1 MTVDG
6 EVGGPSLGYP
16 ISFEAVDAWARENR
30 VPISEARQRFAQY
43 AILRAIASSA
53 FLKKSL
59 VFKGGNALD
68 FIWSPNRSTLDLD
81 FSIDMHVPGA
91 GALKEAELER
101 LLTRAL
107 AVSERELGVAMVV
120 HRVRRQPPGAGKTFI
135 TYTAR
140 IGYALSDDPR
150 NQTRLRHGQPS
161 SLVVP
166 VEISFNEPIGAD
178 KNLALDGT
186 RTLRVSTLDDIVAEK
201 LRAFLQQKKE
211 IRNRNRPQ
219 DLLDIAYLLRR
230 NLPLDLGRV
239 SRYLLEKARARNVP
253 VSKTAFRDPEL
264 ADRAWQDYEGL
275 QHTVRVGFIP
285 FGEALDQLYN
295 LVEKLDIPEE

>member
-6 EVGGPSLGYP
+6 IVGGPSLGYP
-16 ISFEAVDAWARENR
+16 ISFEAVDTWAKDNR
-30 VPISEARQRFAQY
+30 VPIAEARQRFAQY
-43 AILRAIASSA
+43 VVLRAISSSA
-53 FLKKSL
+53 FLRKSL

-81 FSIDMHVPGA
+81 FSVDMHVPGA
-91 GALKEAELER
+91 DGLKEAELER

-107 AVSERELGVAMVV
+107 VVSERELGVALAV
-120 HRVRRQPPGAGKTFI
+120 HRIKRQPPGAGKTFV

-140 IGYALSDDPR
+140 IGYALPDDSR
-150 NQTRLRHGQPS
+150 NQTRLRHDQPS

-166 VEISFNEPIGAD
+166 VEISLNEPIGAD
-178 KNLALDGT
+178 ENLALDGK

-219 DLLDIAYLLRR
+219 DLLDIAYLLKH
-230 NLPLDLGRV
+230 NLPLDLDLV
-239 SRYLLEKARARNVP
+239 SRYLIEKARARNVP

-264 ADRAWQDYEGL
+264 AERARQDYENL
-275 QHTVRVGFIP
+275 QHTVRADFIP
-285 FGEALDQLYN
+285 FSEALDLLYN
-295 LVEKLDIPEE
+295 LVEKLVIPEE

>member
-6 EVGGPSLGYP
+6 GVGGPSLGYP
-16 ISFEAVDAWARENR
+16 ISFEAVDAWARENH

-43 AILRAIASSA
+43 AVLRAISSSA
-53 FLKKSL
+53 FLRKSL

-68 FIWSPNRSTLDLD
+68 FIWNPNRSTLDLD

-91 GALKEAELER
+91 NELKEAELER

-107 AVSERELGVAMVV
+107 AVSERELGVAMAV
-120 HRVRRQPPGAGKTFI
+120 HRVKRQPPGADKTFV

-140 IGYALSDDPR
+140 IGYALPDDPR
-150 NQTRLRHGQPS
+150 NRTRLQQSQPS

-166 VEISFNEPIGAD
+166 VEISLNEPIGAD
-178 KNLALDGT
+178 ENLTLEGT
-186 RTLRVSTLDDIVAEK
+186 RTLRVSTLNDIVAEK

-230 NLPLDLGRV
+230 NLPLDQDLV
-239 SRYLLEKARARNVP
+239 SRYLIEKARARNVP

-264 ADRAWQDYEGL
+264 ADRAKQDYEDL
-275 QHTVRVGFIP
+275 QDTVRANFIP
-285 FGEALDQLYN
+285 FSEALDQLYN